1 MTQWPNDSM
10 VQFPSSRWGLVELRP
25 AEPQLPDGFGELGNV
40 HRLVK
45 VAVGSQPVTLRDVTF
60 LARRGEHN
68 HRDHPSMRVGL
79 DPPQHFE
86 AVHFRHF
93 QVEENQL
100 QAVFAAAV
108 RIGARAEDEVERLG
122 PVAYY

>member
-1 MTQWPNDSM
+1 
-10 VQFPSSRWGLVELRP
+10 
-25 AEPQLPDGFGELGNV
+25 
-40 HRLVK
+40 
-45 VAVGSQPVTLRDVTF
+45 
-60 LARRGEHN
+60 
-68 HRDHPSMRVGL
+68 MRVGL

-86 AVHFRHF
+86 AVHFGHF

-122 PVAYY
+122 PVAYYLDALGEVGLLQGAERQFHIVGVIFGQ